1 MVKVV
6 FFDWFDTLARFEPPR
21 QELWRQAFL
30 NLNIELP
37 LKAITRGLLAGDR
50 HFFEENTKS
59 PPVKQRSPE
68 EQVEVYLRYPNEMLA
83 AAGVKTSPDILL
95 EVMKIATKRAKEIT
109 YVLFDDVLPTLESLK
124 NKNLVMGLLTN
135 AARDA
140 LSVQHQLGLGP
151 YISFVVTSEEV
162 GASKPSPPIFLA
174 ALERAGVKA
183 AEACHV
189 GDQYDLDVAG
199 ARGVGISPIL
209 IDRENIYPEVTDCPR
224 IRRLTEVAAY
234 L

>member
-50 HFFEENTKS
+50 YFFEENTKS

-124 NKNLVMGLLTN
+124 KKNLVMGLLTN

-140 LSVQHQLGLGP
+140 LSVQHQLGLG
-151 YISFVVTSEEV
+151 
-162 GASKPSPPIFLA
+162 
-174 ALERAGVKA
+174 
-183 AEACHV
+183 
-189 GDQYDLDVAG
+189 
-199 ARGVGISPIL
+199 
-209 IDRENIYPEVTDCPR
+209 
-224 IRRLTEVAAY
+224 
-234 L
+234 